1 MMTTNF
7 VMQRAAVFQRN
18 ADERLLGFLGRLA
31 DGFRHFARLAMTE
44 ADAALLVADD
54 DECGE
59 TEAAAA
65 LHNLRN
71 AIDVNQLVDEFVVAL
86 FAVIAISTTA
96 TLATTAFFTCHAQNS
111 KPPSRAASASA
122 LMRPW

>member
-1 MMTTNF
+1 
-7 VMQRAAVFQRN
+7 
-18 ADERLLGFLGRLA
+18 
-31 DGFRHFARLAMTE
+31 MTE

-54 DECGE
+54 DERRE
-59 TEAAAA
+59 TEAASA

-86 FAVIAISTTA
+86 FAVVAVPAASA
-96 TLATTAFFTCHAQNS
+96 ATAFFTCHAQNS

-122 LMRPW
+122 LMRP